1 MSDENDETQ
10 NYALMVL
17 AGLVALVIGGV
28 IMLAASKGIG
38 GASKSTAG
46 AGSPTANAVAAAI
59 AGAPEGRVYFELGSA
74 ALPADASEVLGRVSD
89 AAREQA
95 GRVVLISGFHD
106 ASGDAA
112 KNAEL
117 AKQRALAVRHA
128 LEANG
133 VAPDRLVL
141 DKPMLTGGGVDARE
155 ARRVELRLR

>member
-1 MSDENDETQ
+1 MSDQNDETQ

-38 GASKSTAG
+38 GASKGTAG
-46 AGSPTANAVAAAI
+46 TGSPTATAVAAAI
-59 AGAPEGRVYFELGSA
+59 AGAPEGRIYFELGSA